1 MKDTLLSIETPI
13 YIAGHI
19 IPDQD
24 SICSCLA
31 LASILKNFV
40 FIGNSFFY
48 TEVYFLRE

>member
-1 MKDTLLSIETPI
+1 MKDILLSIDNPI

-31 LASILKNFV
+31 LASILKKYDKEERNHF
-40 FIGNSFFY
+40 
-48 TEVYFLRE
+48 